1 MVILVPLG
9 VMNLAA
15 MAGRALVIFV
25 EKLWSRGPLLSTVVG
40 VAFLVLPV
48 PTLFQDGLLP
58 GLQAPAPAM
67 DDM

>member
-15 MAGRALVIFV
+15 MAGRTLVIFV
-25 EKLWSRGPLLSTVVG
+25 EKLWSRGPLLSTES
-40 VAFLVLPV
+40 PSSSW
-48 PTLFQDGLLP
+48 PCWLFQDGLLP